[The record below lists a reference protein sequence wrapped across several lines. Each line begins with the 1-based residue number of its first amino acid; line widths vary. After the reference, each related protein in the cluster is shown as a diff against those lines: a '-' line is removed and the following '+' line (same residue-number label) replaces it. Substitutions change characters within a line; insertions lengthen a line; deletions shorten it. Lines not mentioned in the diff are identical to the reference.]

1 MEHRKGEGYDWILM
15 GFGVLVAAVFARESA
30 GMLALSLALVLVLFA
45 GVRLL
50 AWWLAQRERAKL
62 RPSPGPKGSKPN
74 RAGRRPR
81 FFCAYCRCGPGT
93 RDGSGRMPAG
103 RSDRLWNR

>member
-15 GFGVLVAAVFARESA
+15 GFGVLVAAVFARESE

-62 RPSPGPKGSKPN
+62 RLSPGPEGEQ
-74 RAGRRPR
+74 
-81 FFCAYCRCGPGT
+81 T
-93 RDGSGRMPAG
+93 E
-103 RSDRLWNR
+103 